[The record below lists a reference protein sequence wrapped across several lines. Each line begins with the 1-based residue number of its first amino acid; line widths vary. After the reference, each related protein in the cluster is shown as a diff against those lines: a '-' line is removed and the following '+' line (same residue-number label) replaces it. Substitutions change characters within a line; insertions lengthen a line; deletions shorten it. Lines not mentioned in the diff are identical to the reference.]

1 MTTEELIKITKEW
14 VDNIPK
20 CAGCEVVGRLI
31 QELRVHIK
39 QEEQMVNALESHLQ
53 QVKELQQELDK
64 QQELFRDTLK
74 RLGVK

>member
-14 VDNIPK
+14 IDNTPK
-20 CAGCEVVGRLI
+20 CAGCEAVGRLI
-31 QELRVHIK
+31 QELKVHLK

-64 QQELFRDTLK
+64 QHELFEDTLTK
-74 RLGVK
+74 LGVV